1 MKHKGKKKEA
11 QYSEFYKETTYFL
24 LLCSKEDADFFAVP
38 DKERKMDDYVRLMVI
53 AMALDFKGPMM
64 RVLSEAEDR
73 KRDKEVLDR
82 LEQLKGD
89 TATIAAWIDDF
100 IDKIRNDDLKEI
112 VLQHWNERREDFE
125 KNGNLPL

>member
-1 MKHKGKKKEA
+1 
-11 QYSEFYKETTYFL
+11 
-24 LLCSKEDADFFAVP
+24 
-38 DKERKMDDYVRLMVI
+38 MVI

-100 IDKIRNDDLKEI
+100 IGKITDDDLKEI

>member
-1 MKHKGKKKEA
+1 
-11 QYSEFYKETTYFL
+11 
-24 LLCSKEDADFFAVP
+24 
-38 DKERKMDDYVRLMVI
+38 
-53 AMALDFKGPMM
+53 MM

-100 IDKIRNDDLKEI
+100 IGKITDDDLKEI